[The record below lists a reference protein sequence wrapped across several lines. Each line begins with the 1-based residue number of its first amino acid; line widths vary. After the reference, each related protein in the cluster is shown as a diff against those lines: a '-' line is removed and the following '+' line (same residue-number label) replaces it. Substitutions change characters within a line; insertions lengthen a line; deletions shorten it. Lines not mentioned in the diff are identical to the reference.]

1 MKDGKNKRKLSDSH
15 TFVMLVWIAA
25 MIAVWET
32 GAFIV
37 AGTKRTPQNVLP
49 HIYQIIASIFDGKQV
64 SAGQSAVQLVLSNA
78 GATLGRAAI
87 GFLYGTAAGFILAL
101 LMKMSGLIEKMIFPY
116 LMLIQMIPIL
126 GMAPIVLAITH
137 DIGVSRIVIAAL
149 LTFYPVATNTLA
161 GLNSVPKEKYELIHS
176 YSAGKRTI

>member
-137 DIGVSRIVIAAL
+137 DIGVSRIVIDRK
-149 LTFYPVATNTLA
+149 
-161 GLNSVPKEKYELIHS
+161 SVV
-176 YSAGKRTI
+176 